1 MSVAAGI
8 AVALLGAAGALARY
22 RVGGL
27 VAARQ
32 LGAFP
37 LGTFLVN
44 VSGGLA
50 LGLLTG
56 LDVTGDALLLLGG
69 GLLGSYTT
77 FSTWM
82 LEAQRLGEAGE
93 WRLMWAYL
101 LGSMV
106 AGAAATGLG
115 WLTGGALA

>member
-8 AVALLGAAGALARY
+8 GVALLGAAGALARY
-22 RVGGL
+22 GVGEL
-27 VAARQ
+27 VAARRA
-32 LGAFP
+32 GAFP
-37 LGTFLVN
+37 LGTFAVN

-50 LGLLTG
+50 LGLLVG
-56 LDVTGDALLLLGG
+56 LDVAGDALLLLGG

-93 WRLMWAYL
+93 WRLVGAYL
-101 LGSMV
+101 LGSML